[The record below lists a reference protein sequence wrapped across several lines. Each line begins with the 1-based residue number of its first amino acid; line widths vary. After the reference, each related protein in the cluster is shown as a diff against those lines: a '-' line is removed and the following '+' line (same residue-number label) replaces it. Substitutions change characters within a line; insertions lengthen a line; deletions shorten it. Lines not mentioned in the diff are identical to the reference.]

1 MWVSLFSALIELD
14 IISITNIFNI
24 HQKKWVWR
32 AVNFQ
37 TVPRPDLHKIPKED
51 DDCCGRHKQEP
62 SGIEKNIMN
71 ILCCSVYISLA
82 FCTTT
87 KPDILPMVLCYANVN
102 LRIRILIFVLNL
114 YYLLILKSRIK
125 SMQIK
130 LSKSDSESEWILDT
144 RNQ

>member
-71 ILCCSVYISLA
+71 A
-82 FCTTT
+82 
-87 KPDILPMVLCYANVN
+87 VLFIFLWHFARQQN
-102 LRIRILIFVLNL
+102 LIFCLWCCAMQM
-114 YYLLILKSRIK
+114 LIYAFVF
-125 SMQIK
+125 
-130 LSKSDSESEWILDT
+130 
-144 RNQ
+144 

>member
-51 DDCCGRHKQEP
+51 DDCCGRHILTTQTRTIWDWKKYYEYTLLFCLYF
-62 SGIEKNIMN
+62 SGILHDNKTWY
-71 ILCCSVYISLA
+71 SAYGA
-82 FCTTT
+82 
-87 KPDILPMVLCYANVN
+87 VLC
-102 LRIRILIFVLNL
+102 
-114 YYLLILKSRIK
+114 KC
-125 SMQIK
+125 
-130 LSKSDSESEWILDT
+130 
-144 RNQ
+144 